1 MRIGKVGAGPRGEG
15 GVVFKRMLAIGLL
28 VVMGA
33 VLAQAKDLALV
44 SNKGNGLSD
53 MTMAELVKICKAQ
66 MNKWPDG
73 KPATFVMR
81 NPASGE
87 AKLVLEKVYAMT
99 PEAVDGL
106 VVSANH
112 ERSNHPAIVVVS
124 SDDEL
129 VRRVASTPGA
139 IGLVDVYSINSSV
152 QVVKVGGKFPLE
164 PGYPLHG
171 N

>member
-1 MRIGKVGAGPRGEG
+1 M
-15 GVVFKRMLAIGLL
+15 VFRRMLAIGLL
-28 VVMGA
+28 VVGGG

-44 SNKGNGLSD
+44 SNKGNGLSE
-53 MTMAELVKICKAQ
+53 MTMAELIKVCKAQ
-66 MNKWPDG
+66 VNKWPDG

-81 NPASGE
+81 SPAAAD
-87 AKLVLEKVYAMT
+87 AKLVLEKIFAMT
-99 PEAVDGL
+99 PEAVDSL
-106 VVSANH
+106 VTSANH
-112 ERSNHPAIVVVS
+112 ERANHPAIVVVS

-152 QVVKVGGKFPLE
+152 QVVKIGGKLPLE
-164 PGYPLHG
+164 PGYAMHG